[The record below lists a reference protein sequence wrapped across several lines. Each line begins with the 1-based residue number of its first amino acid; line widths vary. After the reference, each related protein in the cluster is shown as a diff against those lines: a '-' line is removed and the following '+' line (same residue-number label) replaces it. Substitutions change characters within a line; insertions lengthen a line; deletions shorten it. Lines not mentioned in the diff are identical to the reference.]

1 VSEQRE
7 IPAARLL
14 RSPPAKGVS
23 DVIPRVQA
31 RAEWAWR
38 SAAVWWLVLAGL
50 LLGGGVFLYRQTRGS
65 NFWFDEWEWILHRR
79 GGSIASFLDPHN
91 QHLSLIPVT
100 IYKILFSTAGL
111 GDYRPYRVLVTL
123 CHLLVV
129 ALLFVYARRRIPPPM
144 ALLCSLLLLFF
155 GPGWQNF
162 LWPFQLAWL
171 ISLAA
176 GLVALLMLDRRD
188 LTGSVVAAV
197 MIGVSLASSGIG
209 VPITIGVVIE
219 MLLRRAPRR
228 ELLILAIPIALYIIW
243 WIGYQQAGFARHAVV
258 LTPEFTA
265 NEAAATVAALLGL
278 GGQIRPAQFGF
289 TGTLLDWGRPLAV
302 LALIGLG
309 WRVWRGGGPRPRL
322 VGLLVMLAS
331 LWILTALSRSGGLL
345 PDPTSSRYLYV
356 GAVLVLLVIVELVA
370 SARWRAWAW
379 AVATVIGVGAAIS
392 NFGGLRDGARYLRQQ
407 GSQTTAALAALDI
420 SRGTGPDSAVASQ
433 LPGYPL
439 IVVPA
444 RQYFAT
450 AHDLGSAVATPSN
463 MSTLPE
469 PARVSADAELVNIY
483 HLAFVPAQL
492 GADGCQLVKRQP
504 YTATGSASPG
514 VAVTVPATGVSVTVS
529 NGDANVGIRRFGDEY
544 QPLGS
549 IASGSTVALRVPIDS
564 SAQPWRVS
572 IQPQGRATVCAGAR
586 RASRPAHR

>member
-1 VSEQRE
+1 VSEQHE

-243 WIGYQQAGFARHAVV
+243 WIGYQEHAGIGRHAVV
-258 LTPEFTA
+258 LTPAFTA
-265 NEAAATVAALLGL
+265 NEAAATIAGLLGL
-278 GGQIRPAQFGF
+278 GGQIKPAQFGF

-309 WRVWRGGGPRPRL
+309 RRVWRGGGLRPRL
-322 VGLLVMLAS
+322 IGLLVMLGS
-331 LWILTALSRSGGLL
+331 FWVLTALTRSVKLG
-345 PDPTSSRYLYV
+345 DPTSSRYLYV
-356 GAVLVLLVIVELVA
+356 GTLLVLLIVVELVA
-370 SARWRAWAW
+370 NARWRAWVW
-379 AVATVIGVGAAIS
+379 VVATVAAAAATIS
-392 NFGGLRDGARYLRQQ
+392 NFGVLRDGARYLRQQ

-450 AHDLGSAVATPSN
+450 AHDLGSASATPSN

-483 HLAFVPAQL
+483 HVAFVPAEL
-492 GADGCQLVKRQP
+492 GADRCRLVTRQP
-504 YTATGSASPG
+504 YAAAGSAPPG
-514 VAVTVPATGVSVTVS
+514 VAVMVPPGGLSVSVS
-529 NGDANVGIRRFGDEY
+529 NGDANVGTRRFADEY
-544 QPLGS
+544 QPLGT
-549 IASGSTVALRVPIDS
+549 IASGSTVALRVPTDQS
-564 SAQPWRVS
+564 TQPWSVS
-572 IQPQGRATVCAGAR
+572 IQPQGRATVCTGAGRAR
-586 RASRPAHR
+586 